1 MDDDQQQQLQQ
12 LQLQRLPSY
21 DAIILSGGGAAT
33 ITFVGALRY
42 LEHIGCLHK
51 AGTLVGTSAGAILA
65 LLVSL
70 GMGSHDVRAWLM
82 ENLGSGDLSSLDP
95 ERIFEFAER
104 LGVDDGC
111 RMLGCMRRTLQSR
124 GVPCASGDGDPT
136 FLELAKHTG
145 KNLVVCAANLTLV
158 RHEFFCVD
166 TTPDVSV
173 LLAVRMSFGI
183 PLLFTPIFHRGCCYV
198 DGGLFDN
205 CPVDY
210 LHRQDAPKCGSA
222 LALSISYTPQ
232 KADDNDNVTATTV
245 GSGDGGNVRGPAMGV
260 AAYVR
265 MLLRAMFV
273 KANAAVPCR
282 ADDPRMT
289 VVDITPPDDAM
300 RTMWNA
306 FSFDE
311 FAFRLDKTFV
321 DHHMQHG
328 YTALRNAFEQ
338 SDIK

>member
-1 MDDDQQQQLQQ
+1 MDDGPP
-12 LQLQRLPSY
+12 QRLPSY
-21 DAIILSGGGAAT
+21 DALVFSGGGAAT

-51 AGTLVGTSAGAILA
+51 ACTLVGTSAGAILA
-65 LLVSL
+65 LLVSV

-95 ERIFEFAER
+95 EGIFEFAER
-104 LGVDDGC
+104 LGVDDGQ
-111 RMLGCMRRTLQSR
+111 RMVGCMRRTMQSR
-124 GVPCASGDGDPT
+124 GVLCASGDGDPT

-210 LHRQDAPKCGSA
+210 LYRPDAPQCGSV

-232 KADDNDNVTATTV
+232 TAEDAVVCDDTPGQTMGIATY
-245 GSGDGGNVRGPAMGV
+245 S
-260 AAYVR
+260 R

-273 KANAAVPCR
+273 KANAAVPHR
-282 ADDPRMT
+282 ADDPRMR

-311 FAFRLDKTFV
+311 FAFRLDKSFV
-321 DHHMQHG
+321 DQHMQHG